1 MGRKYGH
8 RNTVSENLADYMIGL
23 LGEPGIG
30 KTTTMV
36 QICHKE
42 FGDDGYIIFNCG
54 KEQGIDAIDNAIYE
68 NIEDWKKFDEVTKD
82 IIKNKKTDYP
92 DLKVVVIDSIDT
104 MLDISSAETI
114 RRWNAENMGKK
125 GFEPAKTL
133 AQSWNGF
140 SGPLDYNLNLVL
152 DKFWELKKAGVQ
164 VWIIGHVK
172 TKELIDPITGTTYST
187 ITTDMSQRDFNAF
200 KNKFHLVGIAYI
212 DRAIETENT
221 GRKNIITHKD
231 VTVNKVKSENRRI
244 SFRDDQ
250 YVVDSKSR
258 FPDIVPDIPL
268 DADAFIKAVKD
279 AIRAAKNNVSE
290 CDKESFKKEMAEA
303 KAAGERLKESTK
315 ELEEKIREAKKAKEE
330 VPFDENVPPMNE
342 PEEVPEGEYPDGL
355 VDIILSEYKTADDDK
370 KSKVKAILKEH
381 GTKVKDA
388 SEDVLQEL
396 YDILCR

>member
-1 MGRKYGH
+1 MGKFGR
-8 RNTVSENLADYMIGL
+8 RNVVSENLADYMIGL

-30 KTTTMV
+30 KTSLMV
-36 QICHKE
+36 EVCHKE
-42 FGDDGYIIFNCG
+42 FGDDGYILFNCG
-54 KEQGIDAIDNAIYE
+54 REQGINAINNAIYE
-68 NIEDWKKFDEVTKD
+68 DIEDWKKFEEVVKD
-82 IIKNKKTDYP
+82 IVKNKQTDYP
-92 DLKVVVIDSIDT
+92 DLKVVVIDTIDSL
-104 MLDISSAETI
+104 LDLSTAETI

-125 GFEPAKTL
+125 NFEPAKVL
-133 AQSWNGF
+133 SACWGGF

-152 DKFWELKKAGVQ
+152 DKFWELKKVGVQ
-164 VWIIGHVK
+164 VFIIGHVK
-172 TKELIDPITGTTYST
+172 TKEIVDPITGVTYST

-200 KNKFHLVGIAYI
+200 KNKLHLVGIAYI
-212 DRAIETENT
+212 DRTIETENT

-279 AIRAAKNNVSE
+279 AIRAAKKNDSTPAPAVT
-290 CDKESFKKEMAEA
+290 
-303 KAAGERLKESTK
+303 ESTPTPK
-315 ELEEKIREAKKAKEE
+315 PEPVVEEKEE
-330 VPFDENVPPMNE
+330 VPFDEDVPPMNE

-388 SEDVLQEL
+388 SEDVLKEL

>member
-1 MGRKYGH
+1 MGKYGR
-8 RNTVSENLADYMIGL
+8 RNVVSENLADYMIGL

-133 AQSWNGF
+133 VQSWNGF

-279 AIRAAKNNVSE
+279 AIRAAKKN
-290 CDKESFKKEMAEA
+290 D
-303 KAAGERLKESTK
+303 STPAPAVTEPTPTPK
-315 ELEEKIREAKKAKEE
+315 PEPVVEEKEE
-330 VPFDENVPPMNE
+330 VPFDEDVPPMNE

-355 VDIILSEYKTADDDK
+355 ADIILSEYKTADDDK

>member
-1 MGRKYGH
+1 MGRKFGK

-279 AIRAAKNNVSE
+279 AIRAARKNDLTPAPAVTE
-290 CDKESFKKEMAEA
+290 HTPTPKPESVV
-303 KAAGERLKESTK
+303 
-315 ELEEKIREAKKAKEE
+315 EEKEE
-330 VPFDENVPPMNE
+330 VPFDEDVPPMNE

-388 SEDVLQEL
+388 PDDVLKEL

>member
-1 MGRKYGH
+1 MGRKFGK
-8 RNTVSENLADYMIGL
+8 RNVVSENLADYMIGL

-30 KTTTMV
+30 KTSLMV
-36 QICHKE
+36 EVCHKE
-42 FGDDGYIIFNCG
+42 FGDDGYILFNCG
-54 KEQGIDAIDNAIYE
+54 REQGINAINNAIYE
-68 NIEDWKKFDEVTKD
+68 DIEDWKKFEEVVKD
-82 IIKNKKTDYP
+82 IVKNKQTDYP
-92 DLKVVVIDSIDT
+92 DLKVVVIDTIDSL
-104 MLDISSAETI
+104 LDLSTAETI

-125 GFEPAKTL
+125 NFEPAKVL
-133 AQSWNGF
+133 SACWGGF

-152 DKFWELKKAGVQ
+152 DKFWELKKVGVQ
-164 VWIIGHVK
+164 VFIIGHVK
-172 TKELIDPITGTTYST
+172 TKEIVDPITGVTYST

-200 KNKFHLVGIAYI
+200 KNKLHLVGIAYI
-212 DRAIETENT
+212 DRTIETENT

-279 AIRAAKNNVSE
+279 AIRAAKKN
-290 CDKESFKKEMAEA
+290 D
-303 KAAGERLKESTK
+303 STPAPAVTEPAPTPK
-315 ELEEKIREAKKAKEE
+315 PEPVVEEKEE
-330 VPFDENVPPMNE
+330 VPFDEDVPPMNE

-388 SEDVLQEL
+388 SDDVLKEL